1 MKIQYLGIIVISI
14 GICYIVTVHAYGCV
28 YCPAEQSMIPVQP
41 QQEIPSIVWEII
53 VVIGVISCWVVIF
66 RLFKEKDIVK

>member
-1 MKIQYLGIIVISI
+1 MGIYCIIS
-14 GICYIVTVHAYGCV
+14 VNAYGCV
-28 YCPAEQSMIPVQP
+28 YCPAEQSMIPIHP

-53 VVIGVISCWVVIF
+53 VIAGVIGGWIVIF